1 MWVDFRTVPELLFDL
16 FLGCVGGGVV
26 NLQQICLVLLCIVP
40 YCTTVLFGGQ
50 QKRCQDLDGREKTVQ
65 ALLATGQQMLD
76 TSRPEHVVQ
85 VTEKVKRL
93 KDRWQDTRERAFKR
107 KVIINNGVRSQIHAQ
122 LFIAC
127 APSLNC
133 CRVA

>member
-1 MWVDFRTVPELLFDL
+1 MGVDFRTMPKLLLNFFFFFFSQFATNL
-16 FLGCVGGGVV
+16 LGTVMYCT
-26 NLQQICLVLLCIVP
+26 
-40 YCTTVLFGGQ
+40 YCTTVLSGDQ

-85 VTEKVKRL
+85 VAEKVKRL

-107 KVIINNGVRSQIHAQ
+107 KVIIDNGVYGQVHIQ

-127 APSLNC
+127 APRPNC
-133 CRVA
+133 CTVA